1 MTYVL
6 SNPSPPLFLS
16 IVCCA
21 SAWLLIAGFVWS
33 LWLALC
39 DGTRHLKKL
48 HQIPCDRCQ
57 YFTGEYLLK
66 CTVHPCKA
74 FLEDAIDC
82 HDFESRASSVP
93 AIPCRVCSV
102 PGRLTHIKM

>member
-48 HQIPCDRCQ
+48 HQIP
-57 YFTGEYLLK
+57 
-66 CTVHPCKA
+66 
-74 FLEDAIDC
+74 
-82 HDFESRASSVP
+82 
-93 AIPCRVCSV
+93 
-102 PGRLTHIKM
+102 